1 MEKEVTMKRFKL
13 ASVGSILLTAIVL
26 FSSFAGSVVVAQDSN
41 NKTNGIGEYKEILD
55 QTTFSHA

>member
-1 MEKEVTMKRFKL
+1 MKRFKL